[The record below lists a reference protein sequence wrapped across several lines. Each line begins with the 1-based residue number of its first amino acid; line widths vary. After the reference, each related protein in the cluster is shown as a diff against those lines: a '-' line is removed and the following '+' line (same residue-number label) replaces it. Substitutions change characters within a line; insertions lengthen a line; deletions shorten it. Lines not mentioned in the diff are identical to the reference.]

1 MNLFSSKGI
10 FTNFNLIKKRKTM
23 NSKIITAVFCP
34 CFRVVRSY
42 ATVKLLSIFITSIFI
57 FTFIFLNSSNA
68 QNDNPAYFST
78 VTPEKTETLVQ
89 EGWKGAY
96 LDVAGMNV
104 IDGVVLF
111 SLLKKCGA
119 EDFVLLQMINNND
132 YDVRVF
138 WRDAVY
144 TKERKLID
152 GETLSDSDEK
162 SIIIK
167 ANSEVIGDCSKEH
180 PQLIFNSKDFIDNPD
195 NFNRYAPSSFDV
207 TLE

>member
-1 MNLFSSKGI
+1 MLLKNQH
-10 FTNFNLIKKRKTM
+10 M
-23 NSKIITAVFCP
+23 NSKATLWGLPGDIVTGCKINDTAIW
-34 CFRVVRSY
+34 R
-42 ATVKLLSIFITSIFI
+42 IFINLPAGRQGRTLFFTFI
-57 FTFIFLNSSNA
+57 LTFIFLNSSNA
-68 QNDNPAYFST
+68 QNDNPAYFTT
-78 VTPEKTETLVQ
+78 VTPEKVETLVQ

-96 LDVAGMNV
+96 LDAAGMN
-104 IDGVVLF
+104 IKDGVVLF

-119 EDFVLLQMINNND
+119 EDFILLQMINNND

-138 WRDAVY
+138 WKDAVY

-180 PQLIFNSKDFIDNPD
+180 PQLIFNSKNFIDDPD
-195 NFNRYAPSSFDV
+195 NFNRYAPSSFEV